1 MTARRADA
9 SRTTTWADMSRAWGR
24 QQGLPPRKV
33 EPSKS
38 VDNLVGVTQMAIV
51 VL

>member
-33 EPSKS
+33 EPCES
-38 VDNLVGVTQMAIV
+38 VDNLVGITQIANAI
-51 VL
+51 L